1 MNKFLKSFVY
11 AFNGLSYAFKTQL
24 NFRLHCFATVVVVL
38 LGLYTKLNLVEWLFV
53 TISTAVVMVL
63 ELVNTAIEKI
73 VDFISP
79 QQNPKAGVIKD
90 VAAAAVLVASIMAM
104 TVGLIIFA
112 SKFI

>member
-1 MNKFLKSFVY
+1 MDKFLKSFVY
-11 AFNGLSYAFKTQL
+11 AFNGLRFTFKTQL
-24 NFRLHCFATVVVVL
+24 NFRMHCLATIAVVL
-38 LGLYTKLNLVEWLFV
+38 LGLYTKLNLTEWLFII
-53 TISTAVVMVL
+53 ISIAVVMIL